1 MLRDEL
7 WYCTE
12 RRESW
17 EITFFVLSCH
27 VKACPLVIC
36 LYLHNGV
43 ADLFKVY
50 TICGR
55 YDINIAGLR
64 PCRPLVS
71 MFFCV
76 VLMSRIHRGHAMDPT
91 NVEGSQLKYNLGKLI
106 L

>member
-1 MLRDEL
+1 MVL
-7 WYCTE
+7 Y
-12 RRESW
+12 REQG
-17 EITFFVLSCH
+17 ILGNRLFVLSYY

-43 ADLFKVY
+43 AELFKVC
-50 TICGR
+50 TIFDR

-76 VLMSRIHRGHAMDPT
+76 VLIYRMYRGHAMDPT
-91 NVEGSQLKYNLGKLI
+91 SIEGNQLKLNLGKLI